1 MRLQF
6 TVVFLNAT
14 TCPCTQT
21 LVASRT
27 PLAKAF
33 SGNCIHTLS
42 VTNRPRQ
49 TSRRLPAMQ
58 TSESALAETA
68 VIRPLTLSGCCE
80 CRVCTFSVTV
90 PDAQRVPIVDCH
102 CPSCRK
108 HAAAAL
114 TTWLP
119 AMPQAL
125 SWLGKAPKKVRTIC
139 TGHGGA
145 VTKVVCPDC
154 FSVPFVCT

>member
-1 MRLQF
+1 MRRLALARICL
-6 TVVFLNAT
+6 V
-14 TCPCTQT
+14 T

-27 PLAKAF
+27 PLAQAF
-33 SGNCIHTLS
+33 SRNCIHTLS
-42 VTNRPRQ
+42 VPSRPRQ

>member
-1 MRLQF
+1 MRRLALARICL
-6 TVVFLNAT
+6 V
-14 TCPCTQT
+14 T

-68 VIRPLTLSGCCE
+68 VIRSVTLSGCCE
-80 CRVCTFSVTV
+80 CRVCTFLVTV
-90 PDAQRVPIVDCH
+90 PDAQRVPIVECH